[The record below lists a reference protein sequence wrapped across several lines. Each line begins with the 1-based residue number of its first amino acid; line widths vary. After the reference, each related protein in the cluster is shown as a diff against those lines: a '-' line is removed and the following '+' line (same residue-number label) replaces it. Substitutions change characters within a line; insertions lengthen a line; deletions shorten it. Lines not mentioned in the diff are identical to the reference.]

1 MHTPEDVLRRKG
13 FQELKIRRDLEN
25 FTGINSPPH
34 TDPDSSN
41 AKIRLCQ
48 IRTGLKFAIP
58 IFSTKTYEDMMPT
71 FIKITVAY
79 RPRPI
84 DLVGCLQAISWA
96 GAFRRRQNLAE
107 EAKSCSLP

>member
-1 MHTPEDVLRRKG
+1 LRGKA

-25 FTGINSPPH
+25 FTGIDSPPH

-41 AKIRLCQ
+41 AKIQLSQ
-48 IRTGLKFAIP
+48 IRIGSKFANP
-58 IFSTKTYEDMMPT
+58 VFSTNTYEDMMPT
-71 FIKITVAY
+71 FIKISVAY